1 MGMKALS
8 GVVGGN
14 ATLFSEGLSNAIESG
29 GLNSACRMGGPVFL
43 PKAGIH
49 ALGVGDGGWRHGA
62 LLDLVKNPRPKNG
75 EVKCT

>member
-1 MGMKALS
+1 MGMRALS
-8 GVVGGN
+8 GGVGGN

-29 GLNSACRMGGPVFL
+29 GLNSACRMAGPVFL

-49 ALGVGDGGWRHGA
+49 ALGVGDRGRRHGDCWTWRA
-62 LLDLVKNPRPKNG
+62 KNG